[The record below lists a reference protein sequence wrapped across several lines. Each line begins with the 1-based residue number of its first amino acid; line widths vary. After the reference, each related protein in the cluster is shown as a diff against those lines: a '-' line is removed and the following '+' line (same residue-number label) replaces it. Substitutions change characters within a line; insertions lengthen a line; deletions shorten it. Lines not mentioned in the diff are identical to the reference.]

1 MTVQRLPTWQEMN
14 RDTTPEAEK
23 VLLRLWLETPAWRKL
38 ELLEQL
44 NRSARQLAV
53 VGLRRRHP
61 EATPDE
67 LRRLLADMVL
77 VLSLL
82 PAFMALLDMSRCTK
96 NATGDN

>member
-77 VLSLL
+77 GPEL
-82 PAFMALLDMSRCTK
+82 
-96 NATGDN
+96 ATRVYGPPRYE